1 MKTKMIM
8 AVPKDFNI
16 ELLDEVILALA
27 KHRYGS
33 DYEELLEPA
42 YAVYFKKDG
51 EEHGKYF
58 GYPRYGNYDK
68 DFYFVDADYVTV
80 ELVEL
85 IEDVKKIIPL
95 ETYFESVAEWDY
107 LSHSHSK
114 ETAA

>member
-1 MKTKMIM
+1 M
-8 AVPKDFNI
+8 D
-16 ELLDEVILALA
+16 ELKPHMQI
-27 KHRYGS
+27 G
-33 DYEELLEPA
+33 LLIKSKPFIQLHTFGWIVFAEPLI
-42 YAVYFKKDG
+42 
-51 EEHGKYF
+51 
-58 GYPRYGNYDK
+58 YGNYDK

-114 ETAA
+114 ENAA